1 MHKTLSGQRL
11 LTELDF
17 TRLSKLNRGQL
28 PEDLAEDLNSADL
41 VVSQDIAPDIVTMN
55 SQVEIVH
62 DGSALRQKFTLC
74 YPANADAGR
83 GLISVLSPVGA
94 ALLGRRV
101 GDTACWTM
109 PQGEA
114 RSAKVAAILF
124 QPEASGDYTT

>member
-1 MHKTLSGQRL
+1 MHTTLSGQRL

-17 TRLSKLNRGQL
+17 TRISKLNQGQL
-28 PEDLAEDLNSADL
+28 PEDLLENLNSADL
-41 VVSQDIAPDIVTMN
+41 VVSREVASDVVTMN
-55 SQVEIVH
+55 SQVEIIH
-62 DGSALRQKFTLC
+62 DGSGLRQKFTLC

-101 GDTACWTM
+101 GDTACWNM

-114 RSAKVAAILF
+114 RSAKVVAILF